1 MKYIGLFDEKEDIVT
16 KEKLEAVAS
25 RVSTNEDNIA
35 MAESDI
41 EGLQTTVGTLQTNVG
56 NIQTAL
62 TSKQDAIV
70 GAAST
75 ITEDNLATDMALV
88 SNSSGKVA
96 VSNVTSTE
104 LGYLDG
110 VTSNVQTQ
118 LNKKLETV
126 HDNDMLWGGKNL
138 HGEVSPTDA
147 AMVSVIGGN
156 KFALCKS
163 QGITVEYTNDGGA
176 TWVNYDATE
185 ETKINLISGIST
197 VGLYYGKKT
206 ESSQIVTADDMLRI
220 TVNAWNCGVYTSL
233 RKILIEF
240 ATSGSTNDF
249 VKIES
254 ATIGDQETFTVVGT
268 YHVSGN
274 SGWNSI
280 PYSNNF
286 GAYSLNQ
293 VSNVGVLRFTFSTS
307 TASSY
312 QGRPYVQ
319 NLILNGITNYVNPSK
334 LSATG
339 HLYSYDYQQNATFPA
354 NVTANKFIGDGSNL
368 TNVDYS
374 KLTNKPTI
382 PTKTSQLDN
391 DSGFITSAP
400 VTSVNTKT
408 GAVTLSATD
417 VSAIPSNLTGTAGQV
432 LTKTSDGQEW
442 KDATP
447 RDVYFHVNGLLQ
459 NQDLQIVDAGT
470 FSDLTNEWNQLVLSG
485 SGDFKNVNIPM
496 PCIDA
501 RYNSDSEGIII
512 LRYAGIGPN
521 EQRAY
526 FTGIYYDASAELQ
539 YSISLLYQLGE
550 PGFQQYNIIPVKDV
564 APSTTTPLAPTEAG
578 SVGTS
583 TAYARGDHVH
593 PKQTVTKSD
602 VGLGNVDNVSI
613 DTRLNRTTNVNAS
626 DTKYTTYMARGEAL
640 FSAET
645 TPSVNGCIAWQYG

>member
-16 KEKLEAVAS
+16 KEKLDAVAS

-41 EGLQTTVGTLQTNVG
+41 EGLQTTVGTLQTNV
-56 NIQTAL
+56 NNVQTAL
-62 TSKQDAIV
+62 ASKQDTVV
-70 GAAST
+70 GGAST
-75 ITEDNLATDMALV
+75 ITEDNLTASRALV

-96 VSNVTSTE
+96 VSDVTSTE

-118 LNKKLETV
+118 LSRKLETV
-126 HDNDMLWGGKNL
+126 YDNDMLWGGKNL
-138 HGEVSPTDA
+138 SGEVSPTDA

-185 ETKINLISGIST
+185 ETKIKLISGIST

-220 TVNAWNCGVYTSL
+220 TVNAWTCGVYTSL

-293 VSNVGVLRFTFSTS
+293 ASNVGVLRFTFSTS

-368 TNVDYS
+368 TN
-374 KLTNKPTI
+374 I
-382 PTKTSQLDN
+382 PY
-391 DSGFITSAP
+391 P

-526 FTGIYYDASAELQ
+526 FTGIYYNASAELQ

-583 TAYARGDHVH
+583 TAYARGDHSH
-593 PKQTVTKSD
+593 PKQVVTKSD

-613 DTRLNRTTNVNAS
+613 NSRLNRTTNVNAS
-626 DTKYTTYMARGEAL
+626 DSNYTTYMARGEAL
-640 FSAET
+640 FSTET
-645 TPSVNGCIAWQYG
+645 TPTVNGCIAWQYG